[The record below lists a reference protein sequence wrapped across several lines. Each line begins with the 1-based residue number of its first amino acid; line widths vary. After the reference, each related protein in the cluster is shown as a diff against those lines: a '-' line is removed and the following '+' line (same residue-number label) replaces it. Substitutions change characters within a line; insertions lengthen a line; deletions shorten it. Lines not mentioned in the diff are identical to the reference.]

1 MDARVERGTR
11 AMLALR
17 EERLAA
23 GERPIG
29 WKLGLGAPA
38 VQERLGLDGP
48 LVGFL
53 TDAGL
58 LASGATAA
66 IGGWTG
72 PTLEAELAVHIGRD
86 VPAGTPAGEVP
97 ALVAGIGPAI
107 ELVDIDLPLEDV
119 EGILAGDI
127 FHRHVLLG
135 DPMADW
141 PAPEGLPLWVRK
153 GSTVAAETSEPLAL
167 TGDVFELVAHT
178 AAVLE
183 TCGAAL
189 RAGDVLICGAA
200 VPALPVSPG
209 DHVTVDWGPLGA
221 VDVQLTG

>member
-1 MDARVERGTR
+1 
-11 AMLALR
+11 MLALR

-38 VQERLGLDGP
+38 AQEKLGLDGP

-58 LASGATAA
+58 LAPGATAA
-66 IGGWTG
+66 VGAWENA
-72 PTLEAELAVHIGRD
+72 TLEPELAVHLGRD
-86 VPAGTPAGEVP
+86 VPAGTSAADVA

-107 ELVDIDLPLEDV
+107 ELVDIDVPPADPEAV
-119 EGILAGDI
+119 LAGNI

-135 DPMADW
+135 DPTADW
-141 PAPEGLPLWVRK
+141 PAPGGLPLWVRK
-153 GSTVAAETSEPLAL
+153 GDTVVAETSDPLAL
-167 TGDVFELVAHT
+167 TGDLFELVGHT
-178 AAVLE
+178 ARVLE
-183 TCGAAL
+183 DCGAAL
-189 RAGDVLICGAA
+189 RAGEVLICGSA
-200 VPALPVSPG
+200 VPALSIGPG